1 MKKVILSIM
10 VAISLHAGNPIVD
23 GSKAWEH
30 YDNGNKNFDS
40 FLFGFYAG
48 YILGIKDS
56 ENNILFCIPSNI
68 EGEQILA
75 IVRKYIKN
83 NPEKWNKGNWNL
95 VFTPLK
101 EAFPCKKKK

>member
-1 MKKVILSIM
+1 MLGIL
-10 VAISLHAGNPIVD
+10 VAASLYAGNPFID
-23 GSKAWEH
+23 GSKEWEKN
-30 YDNGNKNFDS
+30 DNGNKVEND
-40 FLFGFYAG
+40 LTFGMYVG
-48 YILGIKDS
+48 YIVGVKDS
-56 ENNILFCIPSNI
+56 VNNILFCIPNDV

-95 VFTPLK
+95 VFSPLK